1 VRVYLIAGLIGLL
14 LTSAA
19 HADPFASSSSAFS
32 RGFGMDGDSF
42 NQPINPSTRDANGN
56 RLIVNGQIMSDTT
69 LSGGISDGF
78 ASGVASASA
87 SASSASSAQAIGNQL
102 NVVTQGNWNTVIIN
116 STQNNSGDIS
126 AVSQG
131 GKH

>member
-1 VRVYLIAGLIGLL
+1 MRVYFLSAVFAMA
-14 LTSAA
+14 LTGAA
-19 HADPFASSSSAFS
+19 AADPWARSSSDFT
-32 RGFGMDGDSF
+32 RGFGMDNDSF

-69 LSGGISDGF
+69 LSGGIADSF

-87 SASSASSAQAIGNQL
+87 SSSASSQAIGNQL
-102 NVVTQGNWNTVIIN
+102 NVVTQGNWNTVIVTA
-116 STQNNSGDIS
+116 TQTNSGDIS

>member
-1 VRVYLIAGLIGLL
+1 MRVYLVAGVFTLA
-14 LTSAA
+14 LTGAA
-19 HADPFASSSSAFS
+19 TADPWATNSSDFT

-69 LSGGISDGF
+69 LTGGIADGF
-78 ASGVASASA
+78 ASGVSSA
-87 SASSASSAQAIGNQL
+87 SASSSSSSQAIGNQL
-102 NVVTQGNWNTVIIN
+102 NVVTQGNWNTVIVN
-116 STQNNSGDIS
+116 STQTNSGNIS